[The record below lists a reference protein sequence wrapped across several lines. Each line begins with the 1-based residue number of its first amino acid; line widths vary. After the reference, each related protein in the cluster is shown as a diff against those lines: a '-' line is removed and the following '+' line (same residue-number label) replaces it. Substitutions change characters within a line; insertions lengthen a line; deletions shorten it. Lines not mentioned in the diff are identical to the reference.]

1 LKGKHEV
8 DDVGWSVLTIVVL
21 TGVSLFY
28 SLNNLALREIS
39 FVKLQEAFKAA
50 GKESRIDRFVEK
62 DEKLIVTCLLF
73 RLMSNLGIFVL
84 LANLMISQGIGY
96 VTIFF
101 VAVFLF
107 TIFSFAIPFS
117 WAKYTSESILAR
129 TQGLLE
135 FSALV
140 ATPVLGVLSVHDA
153 FVRRLAGISETS
165 PDQAQEDMQDEIM
178 SVVEQGRVEGVVD
191 KEEQE
196 MIENVLELADTN
208 AEEIMTPR
216 TDVIAINVKADL
228 TSVLEKITKAGHS
241 RIPVFEETIDNII
254 GLVYAKDLLSE
265 IGKDEKE
272 FKLRDKIREA
282 YFVPE
287 TKPLR
292 VLLHEFQNQKLHIAI
307 VLDEYGGTAGIVTIE
322 DIIEE
327 LVGEIVDEYEET
339 PPEEFQRI
347 DDNTIEIDARMYID
361 DLNDKFDLKLPEDE
375 DYDTVGGFVFS
386 NLGYI
391 PKTGETFDYE
401 NVSFTVIAAEP
412 RKINRLKIVKSP
424 TDEKQNQ

>member
-1 LKGKHEV
+1 M
-8 DDVGWSVLTIVVL
+8 DDVGWSVLTIVIL

-28 SLNNLALREIS
+28 SLNNLALREFS

-84 LANLMISQGIGY
+84 LANVMISQGIGY

-101 VAVFLF
+101 TAVFLF
-107 TIFSFAIPFS
+107 TVFSFAIPYS

-135 FSALV
+135 FSAWL
-140 ATPVLGVLSVHDA
+140 ATPIHMLLTVHDT

-216 TDVIAINVKADL
+216 TDVIAIDVKAGL
-228 TSVLEKITKAGHS
+228 TSVLEKISNAGHS

-254 GLVYAKDLLSE
+254 GL
-265 IGKDEKE
+265 
-272 FKLRDKIREA
+272 
-282 YFVPE
+282 
-287 TKPLR
+287 
-292 VLLHEFQNQKLHIAI
+292 
-307 VLDEYGGTAGIVTIE
+307 
-322 DIIEE
+322 
-327 LVGEIVDEYEET
+327 
-339 PPEEFQRI
+339 
-347 DDNTIEIDARMYID
+347 
-361 DLNDKFDLKLPEDE
+361 
-375 DYDTVGGFVFS
+375 
-386 NLGYI
+386 
-391 PKTGETFDYE
+391 
-401 NVSFTVIAAEP
+401 
-412 RKINRLKIVKSP
+412 
-424 TDEKQNQ
+424 

>member
-1 LKGKHEV
+1 M
-8 DDVGWSVLTIVVL
+8 DDVGWSVLTIVIL

-28 SLNNLALREIS
+28 SLNNLALREFS

-73 RLMSNLGIFVL
+73 RLVSNIGMFVI

-96 VTIFF
+96 VPIFF
-101 VAVFLF
+101 AAVFLF
-107 TIFSFAIPFS
+107 TVFSFAIPYS
-117 WAKYTSESILAR
+117 WAKYTSESILTR

-135 FSALV
+135 FSAWL
-140 ATPVLGVLSVHDA
+140 ATPILALLTVHDT

-216 TDVIAINVKADL
+216 TDVIAIDVKADL

-265 IGKDEKE
+265 IGKDEKD
-272 FKLRDKIREA
+272 FKLRDKIRQA

-327 LVGEIVDEYEET
+327 LVGEIVDEYEDT
-339 PPEEFQRI
+339 PPEEFRQI
-347 DDNTIEIDARMYID
+347 DDNTVEIDARMYID